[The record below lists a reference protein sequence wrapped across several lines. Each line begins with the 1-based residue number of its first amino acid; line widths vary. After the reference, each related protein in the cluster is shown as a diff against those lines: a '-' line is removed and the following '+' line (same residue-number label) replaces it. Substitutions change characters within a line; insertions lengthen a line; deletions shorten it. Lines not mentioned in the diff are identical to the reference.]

1 VQSSTWRHNV
11 ATEPKEKTNSYSFN
25 SDERKLLIKALAKLD
40 ASTSRFLTTAQ
51 KEEDDKSVAS
61 AKETLAALASIK
73 AKF

>member
-1 VQSSTWRHNV
+1 M
-11 ATEPKEKTNSYSFN
+11 ATEPKEKIITYTFSYE
-25 SDERKLLIKALAKLD
+25 ERKLLVKALAKLD

-73 AKF
+73 AKL